1 MTTFL
6 NGIETLRQQSNNP
19 KVTGV
24 DTAVI
29 GLVGT
34 APIFDVMPEDRTVNK
49 IVEVTDRN
57 RVAKFG
63 YNRSGYT
70 IPAALEI
77 IYKQGGAK
85 VFVINV
91 FDPDKHKANVSGSK
105 NFENGV
111 IKLTECGIN
120 NLVITKGETTAEPEK
135 DYTFDGSEITV
146 VADGVLSQ
154 DDTVNVAY
162 EYADPSKVTTADI
175 IGGIDVDGNKS
186 GIKKLLDC
194 QAEYGYKAK
203 ILIAPVFSAVR
214 AVDTELQVLQKKLK
228 AFSYTDAPKGTTID
242 EAIKGRNVNG
252 EINFNINDIRSE
264 LAMPYLKYYNA
275 YENKYDYY
283 PPSAFLAGLRAEI
296 DRTKGV
302 HWSLSNQQ
310 LIGVEGLEIP
320 IYFNISDY
328 DSDTN
333 RLNAQGI
340 TTIVNDD
347 GAFYTWGNRNSSF
360 PFNQEIDSFSN
371 VARMADYIEDS
382 VETSC
387 KRQLAG
393 PINGAM
399 IDRILQMVKKWFAK
413 LEYDGWLIGSNVW
426 YDEAENTPEE
436 LASGNLKLCYE
447 FLPPAP
453 LERLTFKSF
462 INIQL
467 YQNLGGNK

>member
-24 DTAVI
+24 DTAII

-34 APIFDVMPEDRTVNK
+34 APIFDVLPENQTVNK

-57 RVAKFG
+57 RVEKFG

-77 IYKQGGAK
+77 IFKQGSAK

-105 NFENGV
+105 TFENGT
-111 IKLTECGIN
+111 ITLKECGIK
-120 NLVITKGETTAEPEK
+120 NLVITKGDTTAELEK
-135 DYTFDGSEITV
+135 DYTFDGSVITV
-146 VADGVLSQ
+146 IADGALSQ
-154 DDTVNVAY
+154 DDTVNMSY
-162 EYADPSKVTTADI
+162 EYADPSKVTTADV

-186 GIKKLLDC
+186 GIKKLKDC
-194 QAEYGYKAK
+194 KSDYGYKAK

-214 AVDTELQVLQKKLK
+214 AVDTELQVLQKDLK
-228 AFSYTDAPKGTTID
+228 ASSYIDAPKGTTID
-242 EAIKGRNVNG
+242 EAIKGRNANG

-275 YENKYDYY
+275 FENKYDYY
-283 PPSAFLAGLRAEI
+283 PASAFLAGLRAEL

-302 HWSLSNQQ
+302 HWSISNQQ

-320 IYFNISDY
+320 VYFDISDY

-333 RLNAQGI
+333 RLNSQGI
-340 TTIVNDD
+340 TTVINDE
-347 GAFYTWGNRNSSF
+347 GAYYTWGNRNSSF
-360 PFNQEIDSFSN
+360 PSNQEIDSFSN

-382 VETSC
+382 VEASS
-387 KRQLAG
+387 KRLLAG

-399 IDRILQMVKKWFAK
+399 IDRLVEMIKKWFAMLK
-413 LEYDGWLIGSNVW
+413 KDGWIIDGNAW

-436 LASGNLKLCYE
+436 LASGHLVLCYE

-453 LERLTFKSF
+453 LERLTYKSF

-467 YQNLGGNK
+467 YQNIGGNK